1 METKKI
7 ENVVKKGKPK
17 RPNFEIK
24 FIKSVIKEIEEGGLS
39 RREVREKYDLR
50 ATTVQDWVM
59 RFGSPSYDHPT
70 RHIYKP
76 SEKRTMLR
84 AFKSG
89 MTKKEVSVA
98 FSVNINSL
106 DNWIKADNKGNGDIS
121 ATNSIVMPKKA
132 NHAEN
137 YEVKTL
143 KAALKEAD
151 LKIKA
156 LDTLIDVAEEQLK
169 INIRKKSGAKQS

>member
-1 METKKI
+1 
-7 ENVVKKGKPK
+7 
-17 RPNFEIK
+17 
-24 FIKSVIKEIEEGGLS
+24 
-39 RREVREKYDLR
+39 
-50 ATTVQDWVM
+50 
-59 RFGSPSYDHPT
+59 
-70 RHIYKP
+70 
-76 SEKRTMLR
+76 MLR

-132 NHAEN
+132 NHAES

-156 LDTLIDVAEEQLK
+156 LDTMIDVAEEQLK